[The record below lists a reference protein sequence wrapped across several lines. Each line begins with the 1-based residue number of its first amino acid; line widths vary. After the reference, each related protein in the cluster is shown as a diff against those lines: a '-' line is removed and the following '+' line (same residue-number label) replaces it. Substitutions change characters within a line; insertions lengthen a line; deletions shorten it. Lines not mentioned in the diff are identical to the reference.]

1 MTWRV
6 IQALLLVTLSAA
18 VSVLLFFAVSE
29 GKGDGRR
36 LATHDPGAPVVQT
49 RAELADSRRAGST
62 VALHPQQPSG
72 RLDSPSQR
80 RWSEQQV
87 EATLAGLPVDEQ
99 GNLQPG
105 RELRAVLDTVFL
117 GGDASLTLAE
127 LAWLQQQVIAVMPDT
142 AGRQAADVMERY
154 FHYSNMYRDLS
165 GSFQQRSGVEALA
178 SGQQQLARLR
188 RDYLG
193 EALANALFADEE
205 RMARV
210 TLHNMR
216 TQMNTRLDDT
226 EKAEQWLWLTGEPA
240 DRESDE

>member
-1 MTWRV
+1 
-6 IQALLLVTLSAA
+6 
-18 VSVLLFFAVSE
+18 
-29 GKGDGRR
+29 
-36 LATHDPGAPVVQT
+36 
-49 RAELADSRRAGST
+49 
-62 VALHPQQPSG
+62 
-72 RLDSPSQR
+72 
-80 RWSEQQV
+80 
-87 EATLAGLPVDEQ
+87 
-99 GNLQPG
+99 
-105 RELRAVLDTVFL
+105 
-117 GGDASLTLAE
+117 
-127 LAWLQQQVIAVMPDT
+127 
-142 AGRQAADVMERY
+142 MERY

-226 EKAEQWLWLTGEPA
+226 EKAEQWQWLTGEPA